1 MIKYFNLLILSKLDD
16 IFTELF
22 KGLGKEFSWSSVVVL
37 LTGVLLGF
45 ILALAIYLIIF
56 VASIKS
62 ERQKIDESK
71 TDEELDE
78 LKQEL
83 STKINEIKEN
93 YLNDSM
99 GLSTKEKTQMLGS
112 TIYQTVNVIAGT
124 YYPESKYP
132 IYELSVDEL
141 IVLLKYLSTRL
152 DEVFSKNILRLFR
165 KMTITQVFKFIDAK
179 KKIEDNKIVKT
190 TIKAKPHKIIS
201 AISATL
207 NYANPI
213 YWFKK
218 VFTGTVVNF
227 TINKV
232 FILVID
238 IVADET
244 SKAYSKSIYNEEINI
259 QRKEIDQAISEI
271 QEENN

>member
-1 MIKYFNLLILSKLDD
+1 MMKGYSIIILSKIDD
-16 IFTELF
+16 FFTEVF
-22 KGLGKEFSWSSVVVL
+22 SGLGKNFSWASVIVL
-37 LTGVLLGF
+37 LTGILIGFVLS
-45 ILALAIYLIIF
+45 LAVYLIIF
-56 VASIKS
+56 VASIRS
-62 ERQKIDESK
+62 ENKRLDNINENTDLENLQSELALKIDE
-71 TDEELDE
+71 
-78 LKQEL
+78 
-83 STKINEIKEN
+83 IKLN
-93 YLNDSM
+93 FLNDST

-112 TIYQTVNVIAGT
+112 IIYQTVNVVASS

-132 IYELSVDEL
+132 IYELSIDEL
-141 IVLLKYLSTRL
+141 IVLLKYLSNRL
-152 DEVFSKNILRLFR
+152 DEVFSKRILRLFR

-179 KKIEDNKIVKT
+179 KKVEDNKIVKT

-213 YWFKK
+213 YWFKRI
-218 VFTGTVVNF
+218 FTGTVVNF

-232 FILVID
+232 FTLVID

-259 QRKEIDQAISEI
+259 NKKAIDEAIEEMN
-271 QEENN
+271 EENN